1 MSYHPVEASDFV
13 CRSNKSYSTTMTE
26 TFNAAAFFVDRHVD
40 EGRGESIA
48 IECGDERI
56 AYRALQ
62 ESVNRFGSALRDEL
76 GVRPEERVLLLTLDG
91 PEMIYAF
98 FGAIKIGAVPV
109 PLNTLWTASDYD
121 YVLRDA
127 RPRVLV
133 VSASLLPRLGASP
146 LAAYPWLRHII
157 VVGGEAADGIAL
169 VPCSRA
175 PRRLSTRSQR
185 AATRWRSGCIR
196 RAAPA
201 VPRPASTCSTTCA
214 CARKPTRRASCGSD
228 RGIAASASPSSS
240 SRTGSATAC
249 TSRSPSAPRRFSGPG
264 R

>member
-1 MSYHPVEASDFV
+1 MPSS
-13 CRSNKSYSTTMTE
+13 
-26 TFNAAAFFVDRHVD
+26 AATSGSR
-40 EGRGESIA
+40 
-48 IECGDERI
+48 
-56 AYRALQ
+56 YRALQ

-91 PEMIYAF
+91 PEMMYAF

-133 VSASLLPRLGASP
+133 VSAPLLPRLGASP

-169 VPCSRA
+169 VPLLDARLAASRRGA
-175 PRRLSTRSQR
+175 DQPRRGGVLAVFVGQHRPSQGLRPPAARHARVRGNLR
-185 AATRWRSGCIR
+185 AGH
-196 RAAPA
+196 PA
-201 VPRPASTCSTTCA
+201 N
-214 CARKPTRRASCGSD
+214 
-228 RGIAASASPSSS
+228 
-240 SRTGSATAC
+240 RTW
-249 TSRSPSAPRRFSGPG
+249 
-264 R
+264 